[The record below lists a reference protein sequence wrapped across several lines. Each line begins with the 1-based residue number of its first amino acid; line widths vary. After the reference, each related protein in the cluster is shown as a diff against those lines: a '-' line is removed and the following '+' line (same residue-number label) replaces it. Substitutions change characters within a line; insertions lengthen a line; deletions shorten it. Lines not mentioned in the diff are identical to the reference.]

1 MGDEIKHLR
10 ELETSVL
17 SVTPKNST
25 DQSNDQDNNEIVN
38 YILCGDYDRIFHLAI
53 VRALLDNSHQQPLSQ
68 VKAAVAEN
76 VKKVI
81 TQTDKQTVECELEIL
96 CVAIACLQ
104 TFVCQNWLGPSTGVS
119 DEIVKLLSGS
129 KDVTQCR
136 REIAQELMC
145 DGEEVYSLCQG
156 IEFLFT
162 AQCVLE
168 SCKSHCQN
176 LQTVEW
182 WMLRSV
188 YVYQQILEDKCASLR
203 EQVHTLIDT
212 VSKKEP
218 LMTDDANRELVVQYH
233 MEVGYICHTFY
244 DYKLA
249 HEHLMAAKKCTGLQI
264 SLTGA
269 MGKRTRF
276 QTDDK
281 AQLLLKVTREGGP
294 KEENYIKTRIPKI
307 LNLDD
312 DTVLDKISL
321 TEPDTEFAVDMSP
334 VEQAVVLATM
344 EDHLRTHASQEKL
357 TEEEAAA
364 HIECILSQAK
374 CWSVTLASLYRR
386 SSLEKGSR
394 RRVER
399 SMMQIEEI
407 VNQRKSSDPPAT
419 ERLYLFYSVKIP
431 PLWKLERQLAELLL
445 SIGAIGSAVEVFER
459 LQLWEDVITCYKRL
473 GKMGKAESIIRD
485 QLAIQETPNLWCFL
499 GDVTRDVS
507 HYQKAW
513 EMSGHRHARSQRCL
527 GYLYMGQEEYEKCI
541 ECFQKSL
548 SINSLQVPVWFT
560 FGCACMAAKKF
571 QEAVKAFKRCVNI
584 DTDNFEAWNNMASAY
599 IQLKDKKKAFLTL
612 KESIK
617 CNYENWR
624 VWENLMV
631 VATDCGE
638 FQEAIKAYHRLI
650 DLREKWA
657 DIEVLRVLVKGC
669 TGDYRD
675 SQGNPFSHHKQALKE
690 LFGRI
695 TSKVVGESEIW
706 RLYAELINSVPGQT
720 AETQQKVLQYLQK
733 SQRCLTQELN
743 WEKSVDKCKNVGEQS
758 LELADLYLSF
768 CDKSLS
774 TQESLS
780 LLQSAKMML
789 KSTQAKIKMAHLDP
803 LTESLPEELNELV
816 NKMETKQQEI
826 ISCVNKLKQ

>member
-1 MGDEIKHLR
+1 MGDEIKLIR
-10 ELETSVL
+10 ETETSVL
-17 SVTPKNST
+17 SVSPKKLS
-25 DQSNDQDNNEIVN
+25 DQSNDLDKNEVFYN
-38 YILCGDYDRIFHLAI
+38 ILSGDYDRIFHLAI
-53 VRALLDNSHQQPLSQ
+53 VRDLLNTKHEQLLSQ

-76 VKKVI
+76 VKKII

-104 TFVCQNWLGPSTGVS
+104 TFVCQNWLGPLAGVS
-119 DEIVKLLSGS
+119 DGIIKLLSGS
-129 KDVTQCR
+129 KDVTHCR
-136 REIAQELMC
+136 REIAQEMIC
-145 DGEEVYSLCQG
+145 DGEEVYSLCEG

-162 AQCVLE
+162 ALCVLE
-168 SCKSHCQN
+168 GCKTHCQN

-203 EQVHTLIDT
+203 EQVHSLIET

-218 LMTDDANRELVVQYH
+218 LMTDGNKELVAQFH
-233 MEVGYICHTFY
+233 MEVGYIGHTFF

-249 HEHLMAAKKCTGLQI
+249 HEHLVAAKKCTGLQI

-276 QTDDK
+276 QTEDK
-281 AQLLLKVTREGGP
+281 AQLLLEVTREGGL
-294 KEENYIKTRIPKI
+294 KEENHIKTRLPKI

-312 DTVLDKISL
+312 DTVLDKINL

-344 EDHLRTHASQEKL
+344 EDYLRTHANQEKL

-386 SSLEKGSR
+386 SCLEKGSR

-507 HYQKAW
+507 HYLKAW
-513 EMSGHRHARSQRCL
+513 EMSGQRHARSQRCL
-527 GYLYMGQEEYEKCI
+527 GYLYMAQEEYEKCI

-599 IQLKDKKKAFLTL
+599 VQLKDKKKAFLTL

-624 VWENLMV
+624 IWENLLV

-638 FQEAIKAYHRLI
+638 FEEAIRAYHRLI
-650 DLREKWA
+650 DLKEKWT

-675 SQGNPFSHHKQALKE
+675 GQGNPFSHHKQALKE

-706 RLYAELINSVPGQT
+706 KLYAELTNSLPGQT
-720 AETQQKVLQYLQK
+720 TETQQKVLQYLQK

-758 LELADLYLSF
+758 MELANLYMII
-768 CDKSLS
+768 CDQSLS

-789 KSTQAKIKMAHLDP
+789 KSTHAKIKMAHLDP
-803 LTESLPEELNELV
+803 VTESLPEELNELV
-816 NKMETKQQEI
+816 NKMETKQQAI